1 MDSWRLRGGYV
12 EALSQ
17 WSVVEES
24 VDGLTPLALDPVR
37 CPVDASFLTFQFPLS
52 LLESSSF
59 RSRSA
64 FRFRQ

>member
-1 MDSWRLRGGYV
+1 MVPFGGYVDSWRLRGGYV

-37 CPVDASFLTFQFPLS
+37 CPVDASFLTATG
-52 LLESSSF
+52 LLG
-59 RSRSA
+59 
-64 FRFRQ
+64 

>member
-1 MDSWRLRGGYV
+1 MGALWR
-12 EALSQ
+12 

-37 CPVDASFLTFQFPLS
+37 CPVDASFLTFQFSLS